1 MNKIKVTAGIAAA
14 AISALTLAACGGSG
28 AQQGDSTA
36 SAAVAAKDYNG
47 FYKHTADVYKNYVK
61 LGEYKGLDVTKI
73 DRSNEQVTDE
83 DVNNQIEALK
93 AQYTETQ
100 DVTEGGT
107 TQKDDIITIDYTGK
121 INGVEFEGGSAQ
133 GRTYTVG
140 SGQFIED
147 LDKGLEGKQA
157 GQDFDVNAKFPDDYG
172 KEELNGKDAV
182 FTVKISQI
190 MRPSEPEIND
200 DFVKAHADDLA
211 KEGFGTGLATL
222 DALKNGIK
230 TSLAESA
237 KKSNDQQVLGEVIEK
252 LKETS
257 EIKDYP
263 AQELESLKTNRK
275 SNLEQELEQYN
286 SYMSQLSG
294 AMVATD
300 ENGETVTA
308 ESTET
313 TAAMTLDEY
322 VKVSY
327 GAENADAYVDEFAKG
342 YLATKML
349 VTLIA
354 DENNI
359 DVSVD
364 DINKAGEEL
373 ASYYGYNSY
382 QEIVEKFGAEVNCD
396 TGYQVLYNKVSTLIA
411 ENSNEV
417 KEAESE
423 EAPAT
428 EETQAS
434 EEQSETSEAAETETT
449 TAAE

>member
-1 MNKIKVTAGIAAA
+1 MIEYVSTRNPSIRVRSSK
-14 AISALTLAACGGSG
+14 AI
-28 AQQGDSTA
+28 
-36 SAAVAAKDYNG
+36 
-47 FYKHTADVYKNYVK
+47 
-61 LGEYKGLDVTKI
+61 LDG
-73 DRSNEQVTDE
+73 Q
-83 DVNNQIEALK
+83 A
-93 AQYTETQ
+93 
-100 DVTEGGT
+100 EGGGLYVPADIDLIKT
-107 TQKDDIITIDYTGK
+107 DYHDII
-121 INGVEFEGGSAQ
+121 
-133 GRTYTVG
+133 
-140 SGQFIED
+140 
-147 LDKGLEGKQA
+147 KG
-157 GQDFDVNAKFPDDYG
+157 DFRSMAKSVWSIFFDDYG

-211 KEGFGTGLATL
+211 KEGFGTGLASL

-322 VKVSY
+322 VKGSY

-364 DINKAGEEL
+364 DINKTGEEL

-434 EEQSETSEAAETETT
+434 EEQSETSEAAEAETT

>member
-147 LDKGLEGKQA
+147 LDKGLEGQQA
-157 GQDFDVNAKFPDDYG
+157 GQNFDVNAKFPDDYG

-211 KEGFGTGLATL
+211 KEGFGTGLASL

-322 VKVSY
+322 VKGSY

-434 EEQSETSEAAETETT
+434 EEQSETSEAAEAETT

>member
-140 SGQFIED
+140 SRQFIED

-434 EEQSETSEAAETETT
+434 EEQSETSEAAEAETT

>member
-211 KEGFGTGLATL
+211 KEGFGTGLASL

-322 VKVSY
+322 VKGSY

-364 DINKAGEEL
+364 DINKTGEEL

-434 EEQSETSEAAETETT
+434 EEQSETSEAAEAETT

>member
-322 VKVSY
+322 VKGSY

-434 EEQSETSEAAETETT
+434 EEQSETSEAAEAETT

>member
-61 LGEYKGLDVTKI
+61 LGEHKGLDVTKI

-434 EEQSETSEAAETETT
+434 EEQSETSEAAEAETT

>member
-147 LDKGLEGKQA
+147 LDKGL
-157 GQDFDVNAKFPDDYG
+157 DVNVKFPDDYG

-211 KEGFGTGLATL
+211 KEGFGTGLASL

-322 VKVSY
+322 VKGSY

-434 EEQSETSEAAETETT
+434 EEQSETSEAAEAETT

>member
-1 MNKIKVTAGIAAA
+1 M
-14 AISALTLAACGGSG
+14 
-28 AQQGDSTA
+28 
-36 SAAVAAKDYNG
+36 AAKDYNG

-157 GQDFDVNAKFPDDYG
+157 GQDFDVNVKFPDDYG

-211 KEGFGTGLATL
+211 KEGFGTGLASL

-322 VKVSY
+322 VKGSY

-434 EEQSETSEAAETETT
+434 EEQSETSEAAEAETT

>member
-133 GRTYTVG
+133 GSTYTVG
-140 SGQFIED
+140 SGQFVED

-157 GQDFDVNAKFPDDYG
+157 GQDFDVNVKFPDDYG

-322 VKVSY
+322 VKGSY

-417 KEAESE
+417 KEAESG
-423 EAPAT
+423 EAPAA

>member
-133 GRTYTVG
+133 GRAYTVG

-275 SNLEQELEQYN
+275 ANLEQELEQYN

-322 VKVSY
+322 VKGSY

-349 VTLIA
+349 ITLIA

-364 DINKAGEEL
+364 DINKAGEEI

-434 EEQSETSEAAETETT
+434 EEQSETSEAAEAETT